1 MIPWQITLKP
11 LCPKLCHPKPKLT
24 WGIPKRKAPLLKGK
38 SERIL
43 PPTIEES
50 DCDYLFSE
58 FLIPRHCAKE
68 SFHQAFV
75 EGSHMGLMLST
86 RPKDLN
92 QWISV
97 CCKGR
102 PSEFGWKKHLTTK
115 NEARFFRLMGENM
128 GELFFVEAGSFYI
141 EGRNY
146 LWRADFF
153 TLSRAVIVFGWGW
166 NFHIGGKLFCSRV
179 FFIEGRIFFFGVDF
193 YSEGQKVMTKGI
205 QNYHAFV
212 FF

>member
-1 MIPWQITLKP
+1 MIPWHITLKP
-11 LCPKLCHPKPKLT
+11 ICPKLCHPKPKLT
-24 WGIPKRKAPLLKGK
+24 WGIPKRKAPLLKRK

-43 PPTIEES
+43 PPNHRGKWLFVFWVSDSEALCKGIFPPGLCRRITHGPHAFNTPKGFES
-50 DCDYLFSE
+50 
-58 FLIPRHCAKE
+58 
-68 SFHQAFV
+68 V
-75 EGSHMGLMLST
+75 
-86 RPKDLN
+86 N

-97 CCKGR
+97 CCKDR
-102 PSEFGWKKHLTTK
+102 PSEWGWKKHLTTK

-166 NFHIGGKLFCSRV
+166 NFHIGGENYFVRGVFSLRV
-179 FFIEGRIFFFGVDF
+179 ELSFLGGFLQWGSKSDD
-193 YSEGQKVMTKGI
+193 
-205 QNYHAFV
+205 
-212 FF
+212 

>member
-1 MIPWQITLKP
+1 MANNPKTPLPQTLPSKTQTNMGHSQ
-11 LCPKLCHPKPKLT
+11 K
-24 WGIPKRKAPLLKGK
+24 K
-38 SERIL
+38 S
-43 PPTIEES
+43 T
-50 DCDYLFSE
+50 
-58 FLIPRHCAKE
+58 
-68 SFHQAFV
+68 FV
-75 EGSHMGLMLST
+75 EREVRKNSPPNHRGKWLWLFVFWVSDSEALCKGIFPPGLCRRIT
-86 RPKDLN
+86 HGPHAFNTPKGFESVN